1 MPIENFFPE
10 FFYSSTFE
18 IILNILTTIG
28 TVGAVILA
36 LYYSKKEARERYELD
51 LKEQASCIYATSKL
65 DEASLVVKIHNTS
78 RVPIHDVFVV
88 SVLNSSKLTL
98 AEQISSN
105 GYIKPVEIVPPGT
118 KTITM
123 ESRGSSMGG
132 KHDVPIVFFKDANNN
147 EWVLDNKSQ
156 LHKAPN
162 YEEKII
168 NKRLGYSP
176 PYPYV

>member
-1 MPIENFFPE
+1 MLLERFFSE
-10 FFYSSTFE
+10 FFFSDTFE
-18 IILNILTTIG
+18 IILNILTTVG
-28 TVGAVILA
+28 TVGAVILS
-36 LYYSKKEARERYELD
+36 LYYSKKESRERYELD
-51 LKEQASCIYATSKL
+51 KKEQATCIYATSKL
-65 DEASLVVKIHNTS
+65 DDACLVVEIYNTS
-78 RVPIHDVFVV
+78 RVPIHDVFVI

-98 AEQISSN
+98 ADQISSH
-105 GYIKPVEIVPPGT
+105 GYIKHIEIVPPGT

-132 KHDVPIVFFKDANNN
+132 KHDVPIVFFTDANNN

-168 NKRLGYSP
+168 IEKLNYHP
-176 PYPYV
+176 PYL